1 MKAILIVMLA
11 VQLMMLVTVAATIL
25 KRRTAADG
33 TRRPPIWS
41 SLAMSLVIGSAV
53 SFQIADRHAHDPASE
68 LLQYGSGVL
77 MGMALVSLLLL
88 LRERMDRSATA

>member
-11 VQLMMLVTVAATIL
+11 VQLLMLVAVATTIL
-25 KRRTAADG
+25 KRRTSPNGA
-33 TRRPPIWS
+33 RRPPVWS
-41 SLAMSLVIGSAV
+41 SLAISLVITSAV

-88 LRERMDRSATA
+88 LRERMDRR